1 MAKSIDWEAQ
11 IGRRLRLRDL
21 HAFLTVARCGSMAK
35 AAQQL
40 GVSQPAISK
49 VIADLEHA
57 LGVRLFDRNRRGVE
71 PTIYADALLRR
82 GLIAFDELKQ
92 SVEDIEFL
100 VDPTSGQVRIECP
113 ETISATLLPRI
124 IERFAKQ
131 YPRVVLHVESVL
143 TPIQGLPALRDRKFD
158 LLFGRL
164 SMPLH
169 DELRAD
175 DWNIETLYNDHL
187 VVAAG
192 MRNRWRRRRQINL
205 RELVGEPWI
214 LGPSH
219 TSNYARLAEAFKA
232 QALEMPRASL
242 VTLSM
247 PLIVH
252 FLRNGPFITAYPKSV
267 ARLQS
272 LIELPV
278 DLPARPWPVAMV
290 TLKGRTLSPV
300 VERFIACAREV
311 AKPFAV

>member
-1 MAKSIDWEAQ
+1 MSKGIDWEAQ

-21 HAFLTVARCGSMAK
+21 HAFFTVVRCGGMAK

-57 LGVRLFDRNRRGVE
+57 LAVRLLDRNRRGVE
-71 PTIYADALLRR
+71 PTIYGDALLRR

-92 SVEDIEFL
+92 SVKEIEFL
-100 VDPTSGQVRIECP
+100 ADPTSGEVRIECP

-124 IERFAKQ
+124 IERFSKQ
-131 YPRVVLHVESVL
+131 YPEVVVHVDGVL
-143 TPIQGLPALRDRKFD
+143 TPIQGLPGLIDRKYD

-164 SMPLH
+164 SMPL
-169 DELRAD
+169 DDALRRE

-192 MRNRWRRRRQINL
+192 MRNRWKRRRKIDL
-205 RELVGEPWI
+205 AELVGEPWI
-214 LGPSH
+214 LSPSN

-232 QALEMPRASL
+232 QGLALPKANL

-252 FLRNGPFITAYPKSV
+252 FLRNGPFMTAYPRTV
-267 ARLQS
+267 ARLNS
-272 LIELPV
+272 LVELPV
-278 DLPARPWPVAMV
+278 DLPVRPWPVAMV
-290 TLKGRTLSPV
+290 TLKNRTLSPV
-300 VERFIACAREV
+300 VERFITCAREV
-311 AKPFAV
+311 AKPFAI